1 MFMIIAKQ
9 IYEEDEGASS
19 WREKEEKMQR
29 KKRKS
34 RVVVGALQKMQENK
48 IQTLS
53 AVQ

>member
-1 MFMIIAKQ
+1 VR
-9 IYEEDEGASS
+9 EE
-19 WREKEEKMQR
+19 RKRKKC

>member
-1 MFMIIAKQ
+1 MKKMRV
-9 IYEEDEGASS
+9 
-19 WREKEEKMQR
+19 REKEHEEEKKP

>member
-1 MFMIIAKQ
+1 MKKMT
-9 IYEEDEGASS
+9 DEGA
-19 WREKEEKMQR
+19 RERGKNKING